1 MEAILSGEQKS
12 IDEIIAR
19 LFLSAY
25 KTEEKVIAR
34 ASDHDLSISEFH
46 VLREVGPNSD
56 RTMTQ
61 VARRLKISVSALTIA
76 MNKLEG
82 KGYVIRL
89 RNEADRRIVKLQL
102 TEKGLEALKT
112 HDLFHLD
119 MLKEALAV
127 LTEEETHV
135 LHRSLVKL
143 DEFFIRAWNDLTS
156 E

>member
-1 MEAILSGEQKS
+1 MDVILSGEQKS
-12 IDEIIAR
+12 IDEILVR
-19 LFLSAY
+19 LFISAY

-34 ASDHDLSISEFH
+34 SSDHDLSISEFH

-102 TEKGLEALKT
+102 TEKGHEALKT
-112 HDLFHLD
+112 HDLFHFAL
-119 MLKEALAV
+119 LKDVRAV
-127 LTEEETHV
+127 LTEEETV
-135 LHRSLVKL
+135 ILHRALEKL
-143 DEFFIRAWNDLTS
+143 DEYFIKAWDSLTHD
-156 E
+156 